1 MLPIY
6 TQYLLALIAIV
17 IAYII
22 GGFVKSF
29 VGPKTN
35 KPFENI
41 FINLFIGL
49 TTIVFSYSILKTA
62 GLTIN
67 IFIIIITILYLK
79 INKLNIS
86 VPKIELKY
94 SILLFSKR
102 IVFVLPILALF
113 ILQEEWYFG
122 EDNILNRVPH
132 FDFLFYSNISSS
144 LIQFGNENKDM
155 ALNYIFPETFDGIT
169 PYHYFELWLTS
180 FYSVL
185 FQQSTLLVLLFV
197 IYPILKTTIFFGI
210 LLLIENHQS
219 IRIHHF
225 IISFLLLS
233 ISSIY
238 MGFYGKFELTKY
250 YIGYTQSGILSFFGH
265 KYLPLYM
272 VAILCLKNYSIKN
285 FSNVLL
291 LLLFAAIFSIGTA
304 PAIFATIVTL
314 SFLYARQ
321 TKSYTLF
328 LMIIF
333 FIVSFILFYKLNT
346 LNTVSNYLNNVVL
359 FKRIIA
365 NPKSVLL
372 YKELLFSC
380 IFPAVRLVLTLL
392 PFVFFIFFVRI
403 KTITISNFF
412 SNKLIF
418 FTILLSTYSIIA
430 SALNNGMLDSGQ
442 LLYNI
447 LPFINCVFI
456 YIFVVLVTK
465 MNRITMY
472 ALLFLSATLFLNINH
487 SSQIKASPSDYNSY
501 SENFKISCLHEVSQ
515 NNSYSIIGYSLG
527 EDNYKLGSL
536 MSCYK
541 TPGFFLTW
549 SKKGV
554 SFFDLNSER
563 ISNITSDYSLA
574 KFEMQM
580 YRNKTLNKF
589 CSKEELILRFI
600 KEYKIKF
607 FFVQNKST
615 LSTNFF
621 KQLKI
626 KRNYTDPYTND
637 RFYVLSIN

>member
-67 IFIIIITILYLK
+67 IFIIIITIFYLK

-102 IVFVLPILALF
+102 IIFVLPILALF

-144 LIQFGNENKDM
+144 LIQYGNENKDM

-314 SFLYARQ
+314 SFLYARH

-333 FIVSFILFYKLNT
+333 FIVCFILFYKLNT

-372 YKELLFSC
+372 YKELLFSS

-456 YIFVVLVTK
+456 YIFIVLVTK
-465 MNRITMY
+465 MNRINMY

-580 YRNKTLNKF
+580 YRNKKLNKF